1 LSTPG
6 REPIEA
12 LLRSAAEHAITYL
25 SDLDDRRVSP
35 AGDLDLSLLG
45 GVFPEEATDPELVL
59 NLLNDVAA
67 PATMAM
73 AGPRFFG
80 WVIGGSHPVGLA
92 ADWMVSAWDQNTLFA
107 EATPAAV
114 QLEATAL
121 RWIIEAAG
129 LPERCWGA
137 FVTGTTVAN
146 MAALSA
152 ATNSLL
158 AEAGWDTVND
168 GLFGAPPVTVVV
180 GEEAHPSLIKAL
192 GVVGL
197 GRDNVVRVPVD
208 DQGRMRPD
216 KFPSIDPPAIVCVQ
230 AGNVNTGGF
239 DPMGE
244 LIQSARE
251 RGAWVHVD
259 GAFGFWAA
267 TSPRLAHLTDG
278 MAAADSWATDAHK
291 YLNVPYDAGIVLVR
305 NPSTLERVMSVS
317 AAYLP
322 EGEIGRDPLL
332 YTPEMS
338 RRARGVPSWAVLRTL
353 GREGLAE
360 LVETTCRLAR
370 RFADRLEQAGFEVL
384 NDVVL
389 NQVLVSFGDAEET
402 KRVVTSVQDQG
413 VLFAGPTVWQGK
425 TAMRISVSSWK
436 TTEADVDRSVESIIR
451 CAADLTMATSIARPA

>member
-1 LSTPG
+1 MEG
-6 REPIEA
+6 
-12 LLRSAAEHAITYL
+12 LLRTAAEHAVTYL
-25 SDLDDRRVSP
+25 SDLDGRRVSP
-35 AGDLDLSLLG
+35 DRDLELSQLG
-45 GVFPEEATDPELVL
+45 GVLPDEGTDPESVL
-59 NLLNDVAA
+59 KLLSEVAA

-92 ADWMVSAWDQNTLFA
+92 ADWMASAWDQNTIFA
-107 EATPAAV
+107 EATPATV
-114 QLEATAL
+114 ELEAIAL
-121 RWIIEAAG
+121 RWIIEAAR
-129 LPERCWGA
+129 LPEGCWGA

-152 ATNSLL
+152 ATNSVL
-158 AEAGWDTVND
+158 AEVGWDTVND

-180 GEEAHPSLIKAL
+180 GDEAHPSLIKAL

-208 DQGRMRPD
+208 DQGRMRAD
-216 KFPSIDPPAIVCVQ
+216 RFPNLDPPAIVCLQ

-239 DPMGE
+239 DPMDE
-244 LIQSARE
+244 LIRSARE

-267 TSPRLAHLTDG
+267 TSPRLSHLTAG
-278 MAAADSWATDAHK
+278 MASADSWATDAHK

-360 LVETTCRLAR
+360 LVERTCGLAR

-384 NDVVL
+384 NEVVL
-389 NQVLVSFGDAEET
+389 NQVLVRFGDPEET
-402 KRVVTSVQDQG
+402 RRVVAAVQEEG

-451 CAADLTMATSIARPA
+451 RAAEVTTATRIPRPA